1 MSEIKRRTRTG
12 CLTCRARRVKC
23 DERKPACN
31 RCIIANVE
39 CAGYAP
45 RRQIEVR
52 APNHRGAS
60 QSQQNSP
67 ADDNDGTVVDDE
79 FQGSPQTQSNQSLG
93 AGSTPSGPPS
103 GPPPGPAS
111 GPSSGISALPAL
123 PRPQFRVDGLPL
135 VGLPSNPRMSYRPCA
150 AAREVLSYH
159 QFFFRTAPMLFP
171 ADRLPFWRDRLCEE
185 AWIIEYAQHGIQAL
199 GCMHRAS
206 LMTAMLGEND
216 QNRGLDTKVIAVQ
229 AYTKALQELSG
240 CLDEA
245 EKAPDILTAVLVLLA
260 YFEVNGVLEM
270 NTRVWQVVAVANIT
284 WHRLNSA
291 LQATSRLL
299 MAMSAQL
306 TTTSQPSGLI
316 HRFVSMT
323 LR

>member
-31 RCIIANVE
+31 RCAIANVE

-52 APNHRGAS
+52 APSHRGAS
-60 QSQQNSP
+60 LSQQNSP
-67 ADDNDGTVVDDE
+67 ADDHDGIGDDE
-79 FQGSPQTQSNQSLG
+79 FRVSPQNLSSQSLG
-93 AGSTPSGPPS
+93 AGSTPSGPGS
-103 GPPPGPAS
+103 GPAS
-111 GPSSGISALPAL
+111 GPSPSTSAQPAL

-159 QFFFRTAPMLFP
+159 QYFFRTSLMLFP
-171 ADRLPFWRDRLCEE
+171 ADRLPFWRDRLCVE
-185 AWIIEYAQHGIQAL
+185 AWVLEYAQRTILAL

-206 LMTAMLGEND
+206 LMNAMLGEHD
-216 QNRGLDTKVIAVQ
+216 LSRGLDTKVIAIQ
-229 AYTKALQELSG
+229 GYTKALQELSG

-245 EKAPDILTAVLVLLA
+245 EKGLDILTAVLVLMA
-260 YFEVNGVLEM
+260 YFEVSRVLKM
-270 NTRVWQVVAVANIT
+270 IQQCDKW
-284 WHRLNSA
+284 
-291 LQATSRLL
+291 SR
-299 MAMSAQL
+299 
-306 TTTSQPSGLI
+306 G
-316 HRFVSMT
+316 
-323 LR
+323 